1 MSWNYR
7 VIKRIERHHH
17 GNEPVYTINTVF
29 YDEGGRVKQWSDEPA
44 WPVGDTVEELKSD
57 CEKFLRAFE
66 LPVLAQSEREDGA
79 KLHAGGPGEYGGYPF
94 KMQDDLVERGE
105 WDETGARYAKPRNR

>member
-29 YDEGGRVKQWSDEPA
+29 YDKAGQVTKWSDEPA
-44 WPVGDTVEELKSD
+44 WAVGETVDELKQD

-66 LPVLAQSEREDGA
+66 LPILAQSEREDGA
-79 KLHAGGPGEYGGYPF
+79 CMLHHEDGPIVAFTDTPKICAVPEP
-94 KMQDDLVERGE
+94 QRPPNQAV
-105 WDETGARYAKPRNR
+105 KPS

>member
-17 GNEPVYTINTVF
+17 GNEPVYTINTVY
-29 YDEGGRVKQWSDEPA
+29 YDDQGQVTKWSDEPT
-44 WPVGDTVEELKSD
+44 WPVGETVEELKGD
-57 CEKFLRAFE
+57 CEKFLRAFT

-79 KLHAGGPGEYGGYPF
+79 CMLHHEDGPIVAF
-94 KMQDDLVERGE
+94 
-105 WDETGARYAKPRNR
+105 TGTPKICAVPEPPRAPNQAVRPS